1 MDSPPLILERKKMT
15 SLKEQEQEQDSVADA
30 SVPIDLLE
38 GRYYE
43 EVQIGQRF
51 IAPAVTI
58 TESMITTA
66 CGLFQDIALLH
77 RDHRIAA
84 ENGFRGPI
92 APGALTMG
100 ASIAPLALI
109 IGKKTA
115 THLTDEITYRSP
127 VYAGDTLDIE
137 IVAVRREEK
146 SRFGIIEYAT
156 FVTNQEGQEVAD
168 ILTKMGHAYS
178 PKGSDV

>member
-1 MDSPPLILERKKMT
+1 VT
-15 SLKEQEQEQDSVADA
+15 SLQETDLATGA
-30 SVPIDLLE
+30 SEPIDLLE

-43 EVQIGQRF
+43 DVQIGQRF

-58 TESMITTA
+58 TESMITVA
-66 CGLFQDIALLH
+66 CGLFQDLALLH

-84 ENGFRGPI
+84 EHGFRGPI

-100 ASIAPLALI
+100 ACIAPLALI

-115 THLTDEITYRSP
+115 THLTDEITYRAP

-137 IVAVRREEK
+137 IIAVSREEK
-146 SRFGIIEYAT
+146 SRFGLIEYAT
-156 FVTNQEGQEVAD
+156 EVTNQDGQRVAD
-168 ILTKMGHAYS
+168 ILTKMGHAYA
-178 PKGSDV
+178 PDGGHA

>member
-1 MDSPPLILERKKMT
+1 MT
-15 SLKEQEQEQDSVADA
+15 SLEEEA
-30 SVPIDLLE
+30 SDTDVLAPIDLLE

-43 EVQIGQRF
+43 EVRIGQRF

-66 CGLFQDIALLH
+66 CGLFQDLALLH
-77 RDHRIAA
+77 RDHRIAD

-92 APGALTMG
+92 APGALTLG
-100 ASIAPLALI
+100 ACIAPLALV

-115 THLTDEITYRSP
+115 THLTDEITYRAP
-127 VYAGDTLDIE
+127 VYSGDTLDIE

-146 SRFGIIEYAT
+146 SRFGIVEYAT
-156 FVTNQEGQEVAD
+156 HVTNQEGRKVAD
-168 ILTKMGHAYS
+168 ILTKMGHAYA
-178 PKGSDV
+178 PKGAA

>member
-1 MDSPPLILERKKMT
+1 LEVT
-15 SLKEQEQEQDSVADA
+15 SLHNGERAA
-30 SVPIDLLE
+30 SATQPIDLLE

-43 EVQIGQRF
+43 DVQIGQRF

-58 TESMITTA
+58 TEAMITVA
-66 CGLFQDIALLH
+66 CGLFQDLALLH

-84 ENGFRGPI
+84 NHGFRGPI

-100 ASIAPLALI
+100 ACIAPLALI

-115 THLTDEITYRSP
+115 THLTDEITYRAP

-137 IVAVRREEK
+137 IVAVARERK
-146 SRFGIIEYAT
+146 SRFGLVQYAT
-156 FVTNQEGQEVAD
+156 EVTNQDGLRVAD
-168 ILTKMGHAYS
+168 ILTKMGHAYA
-178 PKGSDV
+178 PDGGNA

>member
-1 MDSPPLILERKKMT
+1 MT
-15 SLKEQEQEQDSVADA
+15 SVQEESLPADSAEAV
-30 SVPIDLLE
+30 DLLE

-43 EVQIGQRF
+43 EVSTGQRF

-66 CGLFQDIALLH
+66 CGLFQDLALLH

-100 ASIAPLALI
+100 ACIAPLALV

-115 THLTDEITYRSP
+115 THLTDEITYKAP

-137 IVAVRREEK
+137 IVAVHREEK
-146 SRFGIIEYAT
+146 SRFGLIEYAT
-156 FVTNQEGQEVAD
+156 HVTNQDGQKVAE
-168 ILTKMGHAYS
+168 ILTKMGHAYA
-178 PKGSDV
+178 PKGQV

>member
-1 MDSPPLILERKKMT
+1 LTVT
-15 SLKEQEQEQDSVADA
+15 SLQEETSAADVSA
-30 SVPIDLLE
+30 PIDLLE

-43 EVQIGQRF
+43 DVRVGQRF
-51 IAPAVTI
+51 IAPSVTI
-58 TESMITTA
+58 TESMITVA

-100 ASIAPLALI
+100 ACIAPLALV

-115 THLTDEITYRSP
+115 THLADEITYRGP

-146 SRFGIIEYAT
+146 SRFGLVEYAT
-156 FVTNQEGQEVAD
+156 HVTNQDGQKVAD
-168 ILTKMGHAYS
+168 ILTTMGHAYA
-178 PKGSDV
+178 PKGAA

>member
-1 MDSPPLILERKKMT
+1 MT
-15 SLKEQEQEQDSVADA
+15 SLQETDPPTGVSD
-30 SVPIDLLE
+30 PIDLLE

-43 EVQIGQRF
+43 DVQVGQRF

-58 TESMITTA
+58 TESMITAA
-66 CGLFQDIALLH
+66 CGLFQDMALLH

-84 ENGFRGPI
+84 EHGFRGPI

-100 ASIAPLALI
+100 ACIAPLALI

-115 THLTDEITYRSP
+115 THLTDEITYRAP

-137 IVAVRREEK
+137 IVAVSREEK
-146 SRFGIIEYAT
+146 SRFGLIEYAT
-156 FVTNQEGQEVAD
+156 EVNNQDGQRVAD
-168 ILTKMGHAYS
+168 IRTKMGHAYA
-178 PKGSDV
+178 PDGGNA

>member
-1 MDSPPLILERKKMT
+1 MT
-15 SLKEQEQEQDSVADA
+15 SLEEEKPDA
-30 SVPIDLLE
+30 VVSPPIDLLE

-43 EVQIGQRF
+43 QVQVGQRF

-66 CGLFQDIALLH
+66 CGMFQDLALLH

-84 ENGFRGPI
+84 QNGFRGPI

-100 ASIAPLALI
+100 ACIAPLALV

-115 THLTDEITYRSP
+115 THLTDEITYRAP

-137 IVAVRREEK
+137 IVAVRREER
-146 SRFGIIEYAT
+146 SRFGIVEYAT
-156 FVTNQEGQEVAD
+156 HVTNQDGEKVAD
-168 ILTKMGHAYS
+168 ILTKMGHTYA
-178 PKGSDV
+178 PKGAA

>member
-1 MDSPPLILERKKMT
+1 MTELTELQHKASDPDTLE
-15 SLKEQEQEQDSVADA
+15 
-30 SVPIDLLE
+30 PIDLLE
-38 GRYYE
+38 GRYFE
-43 EVQIGQRF
+43 EVGTGQRF

-84 ENGFRGPI
+84 ENNFRGPI

-100 ASIAPLALI
+100 ACIAPLALV
-109 IGKKTA
+109 IGKKTV
-115 THLTDEITYRSP
+115 THLTDEITYQAP

-137 IVAVRREEK
+137 IVAVSREEK

-156 FVTNQEGQEVAD
+156 HVTNQNGQKVAY
-168 ILTKMGHAYS
+168 ILTKMGHLYA
-178 PKGSDV
+178 PKETA

>member
-1 MDSPPLILERKKMT
+1 VT
-15 SLKEQEQEQDSVADA
+15 SLQETDLATGA
-30 SVPIDLLE
+30 SEPIDLLE

-43 EVQIGQRF
+43 DVQIGQRF

-58 TESMITTA
+58 TESMITVA
-66 CGLFQDIALLH
+66 CGLFQDLALLH

-84 ENGFRGPI
+84 KHGFRGPI

-100 ASIAPLALI
+100 ACIAPLALI

-115 THLTDEITYRSP
+115 THLTDEITYRAP

-137 IVAVRREEK
+137 IIAVSREEK
-146 SRFGIIEYAT
+146 SRFGLIEYAT
-156 FVTNQEGQEVAD
+156 EVTNQDGQRVAD
-168 ILTKMGHAYS
+168 ILTKMGHAYA
-178 PKGSDV
+178 PDGGHA

>member
-1 MDSPPLILERKKMT
+1 VT
-15 SLKEQEQEQDSVADA
+15 SLREEA
-30 SVPIDLLE
+30 SVPDVSAPIDLLE

-43 EVQIGQRF
+43 DVRIGQRF

-58 TESMITTA
+58 TESMITAA
-66 CGLFQDIALLH
+66 CGLFQDLALLH

-100 ASIAPLALI
+100 ACIAPLALV

-115 THLTDEITYRSP
+115 THLSDEIIYRAP

-137 IVAVRREEK
+137 IVAICLEEK
-146 SRFGIIEYAT
+146 SRFGIVEYAT
-156 FVTNQEGQEVAD
+156 HVTNQDGQKVAD
-168 ILTKMGHAYS
+168 ILTKMGHAYAS
-178 PKGSDV
+178 KDAT

>member
-1 MDSPPLILERKKMT
+1 MT
-15 SLKEQEQEQDSVADA
+15 SLQQDPPGGD
-30 SVPIDLLE
+30 VPAPVDLLE

-43 EVQIGQRF
+43 EVQVGQRF

-66 CGLFQDIALLH
+66 CGLFQDLALLH

-100 ASIAPLALI
+100 ACIAPLALV

-115 THLTDEITYRSP
+115 THLADEITYRAP

-137 IVAVRREEK
+137 IIAVRREK
-146 SRFGIIEYAT
+146 KTRFGLIEYAT
-156 FVTNQEGQEVAD
+156 QVTNQDGRTVAD
-168 ILTKMGHAYS
+168 ILTKMGHAYT
-178 PKGSDV
+178 PEGTA

>member
-1 MDSPPLILERKKMT
+1 MDRCPAPEGLTVT
-15 SLKEQEQEQDSVADA
+15 SLQEEEPAA
-30 SVPIDLLE
+30 SILAPIDLLE

-43 EVQIGQRF
+43 DVQVGQRF

-66 CGLFQDIALLH
+66 CGLFQDLALLH

-100 ASIAPLALI
+100 ACIAPLALV

-115 THLTDEITYRSP
+115 THLSDEITYRAP

-137 IVAVRREEK
+137 IVAVRREAK
-146 SRFGIIEYAT
+146 SRFGVIEYAT
-156 FVTNQEGQEVAD
+156 HVTNQQDQRVAD
-168 ILTKMGHAYS
+168 ILTKMGHAYA
-178 PKGSDV
+178 PEGAA

>member
-1 MDSPPLILERKKMT
+1 MT
-15 SLKEQEQEQDSVADA
+15 STLNSANNTA
-30 SVPIDLLE
+30 LYPPIDLLE

-43 EVQIGQRF
+43 QVEIGQRF

-58 TESMITTA
+58 TESMITLA
-66 CGLFQDIALLH
+66 CGLFQDLALLH

-100 ASIAPLALI
+100 VCIAPLALV
-109 IGKKTA
+109 IGKRTA
-115 THLTDEITYRSP
+115 THLTDEIVYRAP
-127 VYAGDTLDIE
+127 VYANDTLDIE
-137 IVAVRREEK
+137 IEAVRREEK

-156 FVTNQEGQEVAD
+156 HVTNQEGQPVAD
-168 ILTKMGHAYS
+168 ILTKMGHAYA
-178 PKGSDV
+178 PKGTEQ